1 MALPPFL
8 AHLEKNDPAFAEAI
22 EKVFSSSMAPG
33 ALDNKTKLLIAL
45 ALDAAHGSVPGVSSV
60 AGQLRAIGAKDEEI
74 AEALRIAYFA
84 FGNSILGVSA
94 AAFPG
99 KSSLSEN

>member
-8 AHLEKNDPAFAEAI
+8 AHLEKNDPVFAEAI
-22 EKVFSSSMAPG
+22 EKVFSSSMNPG

-45 ALDAAHGSVPGVSSV
+45 ALDAGHGSVPGVCSV
-60 AGQLRAIGAKDEEI
+60 ANQLRAIGTTDEEI

-84 FGNSILGVSA
+84 FGNTILSVSA
-94 AAFPG
+94 AAFPE
-99 KSSLSEN
+99 K